1 MSTTAGRKQAPRP
14 ARPAARYWKG
24 KAPKGIKEA
33 DSDSD
38 EEDTREKLD
47 NGGDVPLGG
56 EQEFAVADDVE
67 EPEVDGRGGVC
78 SFLNLKSCL
87 CIFSL

>member
-1 MSTTAGRKQAPRP
+1 MSGRKQAPRP

-33 DSDSD
+33 DSESD
-38 EEDTREKLD
+38 EEDTREQLD

-56 EQEFAVADDVE
+56 EQEFAVGDDIE
-67 EPEVDGRGGVC
+67 KLEVDNGVF
-78 SFLNLKSCL
+78 SFLRFKSRL
-87 CIFSL
+87 CIFPS